1 MRTGFEVTLPAPAA
15 AKFSLFSP
23 QAAESSELSL
33 VNFARDSLTGT
44 AAVLMGRIYYQE
56 DLKAR
61 LPQEMRQD
69 LSSEVALVL
78 AIFEHYGAK
87 GLEWL
92 EGEFALVIFA
102 PEQHCLYALRDPLG
116 NYPLYWT
123 SDGTSVSVSTNLK
136 FLAQRR
142 SPTVINR
149 DFLASFLMF
158 PYAFVELA
166 TEQTAFEGV
175 RRILP
180 GTIMALYPDG
190 CGKQIWL
197 WDWTAKITPEAK
209 TTPEEVGLKFN
220 HIFRQGIQE
229 RISRG
234 KVAAHLSGGMDSSS
248 VVCIARQLLAEA
260 NTSEKLQ
267 TLSLVYQ
274 MPSLAGETDY
284 IQMVVN
290 QGGAIEPHYVDGDK
304 ALDFQWF
311 TEEMPDH
318 DEPYPGLFHLAM
330 EKVLMDR
337 ATNLNVTTILSG
349 TGAEL
354 VAEGNHMY
362 LADLILKG
370 LWLAALADARKYAHA
385 KNLSPWSVLQRRAI
399 EPLMPGIVREGM
411 GTLARGG
418 YGTWPK
424 LGSFRIPP
432 WIRSDFAREYGM
444 WHKALITIRQNRQYP
459 VEQSFNLL
467 GLRTAA
473 GDWASWYLGAPKG
486 IQISHPF
493 LDPRLIVY
501 CLGLPRELREIPGKS
516 KPLLHLAMDK
526 ILPQPILTRRFKG
539 NFNDVYWQGLSQNLI
554 HLENMV
560 EQSKI
565 DKLGI
570 FDKQQLIRAMRQHAN
585 GIGDIKSG
593 SRISISLAAIA
604 WFDKIENTE
613 SQ

>member
-1 MRTGFEVTLPAPAA
+1 MRTGFEVTLPPQAE
-15 AKFSLFSP
+15 AKFNLLAP
-23 QAAESSELSL
+23 QATESSKLSL
-33 VNFARDSLTGT
+33 INLSQDPLTKT

-61 LPQEMRQD
+61 LPQEIRQN
-69 LSSEVALVL
+69 LFSEVALVL
-78 AIFEHYGAK
+78 AIFQHYGAK

-102 PEQHCLYALRDPLG
+102 PEQQCLYALRDPLG
-116 NYPLYWT
+116 NWPLYWT
-123 SDGTSVSVSTNLK
+123 SDGTSVSVSTHLK
-136 FLAQRR
+136 FLAQT
-142 SPTVINR
+142 SSQTLINR
-149 DFLASFLMF
+149 NFLASFLMF
-158 PYAFVELA
+158 PYAFVEPT
-166 TEQTAFEGV
+166 TEETAFEGIK
-175 RRILP
+175 RILP

-190 CGKQIWL
+190 HGKKTWV
-197 WDWTAKITPEAK
+197 WDWTTKISPVEK
-209 TTPEEVGLKFN
+209 TTPEEVGLKFS

-229 RISRG
+229 RIGTR

-248 VVCIARQLLAEA
+248 VVCIARELLAQS

-284 IQMVVN
+284 IQMVVD
-290 QGGAIEPHYVDGDK
+290 QGGAIEPHYLDGDK

-311 TEEMPDH
+311 TEEIPDH

-330 EKVLMDR
+330 EKALIDK
-337 ATNLNVTTILSG
+337 AANLDVTTILSG

-354 VAEGNHMY
+354 VAEGNHLY
-362 LADLILKG
+362 LADLIRQG
-370 LWLAALADARKYAHA
+370 RWLTALSEAQKLARA

-399 EPLMPGIVREGM
+399 EPLMPGIVREGL
-411 GTLARGG
+411 GTLIRGG
-418 YGTWPK
+418 YGTWPE
-424 LGSFRIPP
+424 LGSFSIPP
-432 WIRSDFAREYGM
+432 WIHPDFAREYGM
-444 WHKALITIRQNRQYP
+444 WHKALTTMEQNRRYP

-473 GDWASWYLGAPKG
+473 GDWASWYLGAPRG

-501 CLGLPRELREIPGKS
+501 CLGLPREFREIPGKN
-516 KPLLHLAMDK
+516 KPLLHFAMDQV
-526 ILPQPILTRRFKG
+526 LPKPILSRRFKI
-539 NFNDVYWQGLSQNLI
+539 NFNEVYWQGLSQNLT

-565 DKLGI
+565 DELGI
-570 FDKQQLIRAMRQHAN
+570 FDKQQLIRAMRQLAY
-585 GIGDIKSG
+585 GIGDFKSG
-593 SRISISLAAIA
+593 DRISRSLAAIA
-604 WFDKIENTE
+604 WFNKLENTLYL
-613 SQ
+613 